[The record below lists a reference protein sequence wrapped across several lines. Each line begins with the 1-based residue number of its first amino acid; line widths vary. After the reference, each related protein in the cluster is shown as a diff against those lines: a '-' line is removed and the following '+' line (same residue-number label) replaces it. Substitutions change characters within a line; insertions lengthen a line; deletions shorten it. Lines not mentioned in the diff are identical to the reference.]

1 LRPALEDLAQRVPG
15 YLEHVLQDSAEG
27 SRQGWT
33 GDWAVEAVATAR
45 APHEIGLHGAT
56 HIPWTWPGLTE
67 DVARR
72 ELGLLFDARAP
83 ILSRTTTYIFPRNAD
98 AHPHVLDEFGV
109 AGLRRAFHHGKGVAV
124 EVGRVAAD
132 LVGRLTPRGYRVDFW
147 DTFIAGRSAAMSRVE
162 EILAN
167 GLPGDLMQLDMAIE
181 ATSPIVRHVQ
191 EFMAR
196 NGIAPFSG
204 SMLVGEIEPAL
215 TVVVA
220 EPDGTIVATAHAY
233 RPHNAHSPYHTTA
246 WGGLIAVAESQ
257 RGRKL
262 GTYVNAM
269 MIRAAFEQLAVDRIY
284 ELASATNIPSRRMI
298 EACGLSMEPNL
309 KAATAGPQGEKFT
322 R

>member
-1 LRPALEDLAQRVPG
+1 MAGYFGTEFQTRLQKRSDERAEWARKTPGAYNSGRMLASEDPDRLGWDSILEFLERDGAFGFRMLPADR
-15 YLEHVLQDSAEG
+15 
-27 SRQGWT
+27 
-33 GDWAVEAVATAR
+33 
-45 APHEIGLHGAT
+45 
-56 HIPWTWPGLTE
+56 
-67 DVARR
+67 
-72 ELGLLFDARAP
+72 
-83 ILSRTTTYIFPRNAD
+83 
-98 AHPHVLDEFGV
+98 
-109 AGLRRAFHHGKGVAV
+109 
-124 EVGRVAAD
+124 AAD

-233 RPHNAHSPYHTTA
+233 RPHNIYSPYHTAA